1 MSHLYNVQKEISPE
15 HQVIFTSVDS
25 RGGLGPLSQ
34 YVLNNSGIKTILPS
48 EDDLK
53 QGFYIS
59 RDKSRTI
66 AFIVTVTSQRLSPA
80 ISLQENL
87 TNALNSLHLGNETS
101 IWLPLMAT
109 GSGGLS
115 YEKSA
120 SILKGVLEE
129 FVVSPLLSIYI
140 SLPIEVDS
148 EQEIKIKRIFN
159 PNFEPEPAIPLEIA
173 EKINSFKNEFPI
185 SNLANMSLDEYS
197 NINIHNKKY
206 FTYWLEHE
214 TSEVGGVRGGSS
226 FKFGIFRRLSK
237 AKKLST
243 KTHSYTSD
251 YAWYSRYGATKE
263 VAFKTILSYIVRTG
277 HSAAKGQLEE
287 IVKIPLDNRIKWKI
301 AFLYQNFQK
310 PKIVSIYKKE
320 ALLDLSGLSES
331 NFNIAKAH
339 EVIISKK
346 PHNKDV
352 WTYSRE
358 LWQGWA
364 ANKSNTKSDNTIG
377 KKSKENQLHEI
388 DIDSSEIEEDI
399 ELDSEVVQI
408 TRFDNDTL
416 VGDDQLGLKTEI
428 ESLASIIAYKETSPP
443 LSIGIFGEWGSGKS
457 FYMNQLIHRV
467 DSICEIAK
475 SSDLP
480 QRQYPF
486 YKNIKQIKF
495 NAWNYVESDLWASL
509 AHTIYRNLYE
519 SQSDTGHNDSHWL
532 GVVKYGEEEL
542 KLKEKEIQVLEK
554 KVDAVSSRIDK
565 LSEQENVLNLN
576 KIYLEK
582 QNILS
587 TTINTELA
595 EKCESFLSKIGI
607 DSEVKTINDAVLLS
621 SEINSLR
628 NRTDLFFKA
637 VSQSSGGIFLLLMLV
652 PIIVFSL
659 LLGLTRHYENSSI
672 LTTYGSIFAFISSS
686 LFWLKD
692 KVNKVSSWLTE
703 VEKIRFNVTSLKSQ
717 KNEEL
722 EAQKK
727 ENIRSLKETVNQL
740 KQADRDK
747 LELLNE
753 IKKAKYN
760 INQLTPETMLAHH
773 ISETIGDNRYG
784 KFLGLPAVL
793 SRDFEMLSE
802 TIIKQNLQLEDINI
816 YPTIQEEKNAEDA
829 QHRINRIVLYIDD
842 LDRCEPETV
851 IKVLEAV
858 HLFLASPLFVV
869 VLGVDPRWL
878 FSSIMNHFPTLMK
891 SDKLFSDQLKVSTP
905 EEYLEKI
912 FQIPIWLNTP
922 TNDSVERLI
931 SSIIGEVSQNEK
943 RFDDVC

>member
-1 MSHLYNVQKEISPE
+1 M
-15 HQVIFTSVDS
+15 
-25 RGGLGPLSQ
+25 
-34 YVLNNSGIKTILPS
+34 
-48 EDDLK
+48 
-53 QGFYIS
+53 
-59 RDKSRTI
+59 
-66 AFIVTVTSQRLSPA
+66 
-80 ISLQENL
+80 
-87 TNALNSLHLGNETS
+87 
-101 IWLPLMAT
+101 
-109 GSGGLS
+109 
-115 YEKSA
+115 
-120 SILKGVLEE
+120 
-129 FVVSPLLSIYI
+129 
-140 SLPIEVDS
+140 
-148 EQEIKIKRIFN
+148 
-159 PNFEPEPAIPLEIA
+159 
-173 EKINSFKNEFPI
+173 
-185 SNLANMSLDEYS
+185 
-197 NINIHNKKY
+197 
-206 FTYWLEHE
+206 
-214 TSEVGGVRGGSS
+214 
-226 FKFGIFRRLSK
+226 
-237 AKKLST
+237 
-243 KTHSYTSD
+243 
-251 YAWYSRYGATKE
+251 
-263 VAFKTILSYIVRTG
+263 
-277 HSAAKGQLEE
+277 
-287 IVKIPLDNRIKWKI
+287 
-301 AFLYQNFQK
+301 
-310 PKIVSIYKKE
+310 
-320 ALLDLSGLSES
+320 
-331 NFNIAKAH
+331 
-339 EVIISKK
+339 
-346 PHNKDV
+346 
-352 WTYSRE
+352 
-358 LWQGWA
+358 
-364 ANKSNTKSDNTIG
+364 
-377 KKSKENQLHEI
+377 
-388 DIDSSEIEEDI
+388 
-399 ELDSEVVQI
+399 
-408 TRFDNDTL
+408 
-416 VGDDQLGLKTEI
+416 
-428 ESLASIIAYKETSPP
+428 
-443 LSIGIFGEWGSGKS
+443 
-457 FYMNQLIHRV
+457 
-467 DSICEIAK
+467 
-475 SSDLP
+475 
-480 QRQYPF
+480 
-486 YKNIKQIKF
+486 
-495 NAWNYVESDLWASL
+495 
-509 AHTIYRNLYE
+509 
-519 SQSDTGHNDSHWL
+519 